1 MALSKISRLAIAASL
16 MFALT
21 GCFESGSSAYQ
32 RGYGDGYAS
41 GYNTTCKIRSTLIAG
56 DFDNKHY
63 SRGYE
68 VGYADGA
75 ADCRSR

>member
-1 MALSKISRLAIAASL
+1 MASLKITSLAIALAL
-16 MFALT
+16 MFTLT
-21 GCFESGSSAYQ
+21 GCFESSSSAYQ

-41 GYNTTCKIRSTLIAG
+41 GYNTTCKLRSTLIAG
-56 DFDNKHY
+56 DFENKHY

-75 ADCRSR
+75 ADCRAK